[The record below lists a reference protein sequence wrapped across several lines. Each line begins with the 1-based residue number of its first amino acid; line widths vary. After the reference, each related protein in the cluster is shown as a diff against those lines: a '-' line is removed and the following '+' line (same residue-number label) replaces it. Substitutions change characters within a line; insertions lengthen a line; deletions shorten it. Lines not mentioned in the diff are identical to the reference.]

1 MPVMKKLAS
10 ILLIILYATTSSGAS
25 FHFHFCMGKF
35 QGIGFAAIEK
45 QACEKCGMNKGG
57 NRCCSDIVKTF
68 KTSADQSFSSVSFDF
83 TQYAHTLPI
92 AGIYSPHI
100 GLFDKAPSV
109 LYTTGPP
116 EPPLLPLFIR
126 DCHFRI

>member
-1 MPVMKKLAS
+1 MKKLAS

-35 QGIGFAAIEK
+35 QGIGFAAPAK
-45 QACEKCGMNKGG
+45 QTCDKCGMNKKG
-57 NRCCSDIVKTF
+57 NGNGCCSDVVKTF
-68 KTSADQSFSSVSFDF
+68 KAPTDQSSSGVSFDF

-92 AGIYSPHI
+92 MGTYSPRI
-100 GLFDKAPSV
+100 ALFHKEPSI

-116 EPPLLPLFIR
+116 KSPLLPLFIR
-126 DCHFRI
+126 DRNFRI